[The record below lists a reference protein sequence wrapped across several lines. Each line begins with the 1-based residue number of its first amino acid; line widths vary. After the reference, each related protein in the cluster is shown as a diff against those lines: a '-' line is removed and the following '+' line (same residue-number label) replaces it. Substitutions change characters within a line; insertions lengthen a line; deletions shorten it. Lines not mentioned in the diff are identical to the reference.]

1 VIGAHG
7 ASAMG
12 GGAVAGT
19 AEDMRKQRFH
29 KLMQQLRRESPKIQL
44 NDKSKICCLKHSATF
59 LGNC

>member
-29 KLMQQLRRESPKIQL
+29 ELMQLRRESPKIQL
-44 NDKSKICCLKHSATF
+44 NDKSKICCLKHSAIF